1 MDQNLS
7 TAIAAGIPT
16 LAVIASFVR
25 NESAI
30 AGLTTRLTGLENSL
44 NARITSLETA
54 MNTRITSLET
64 AMNTRITSL
73 ETTLNA
79 RITSLESRLDA
90 RIESLDRDL
99 RDWAKITMQH
109 NSDIAR
115 LKEKAGL
122 AD

>member
-7 TAIAAGIPT
+7 TAIIAGIPT
-16 LAVIASFVR
+16 RAVIASLVR
-25 NESAI
+25 NESATT
-30 AGLTTRLTGLENSL
+30 GLNSRLTGLENSL
-44 NARITSLETA
+44 A
-54 MNTRITSLET
+54 
-64 AMNTRITSL
+64 TRITSL

-79 RITSLESRLDA
+79 HITSLEVRLDA

-115 LKEKAGL
+115 LKQKAGL